1 MALKF
6 EAGEGFEPS
15 STCTSKRVTFAMV
28 FIPIYA
34 IQLPER
40 PPVRKHRREAPAVCY
55 QRTKAGADR
64 EKPNPKLPPTGIT
77 PVRSH
82 NPKLAV
88 WIIVSERKVH
98 RKRIRRNYFFY
109 FPCPRCCLP
118 EDFLVFCE
126 LPWEVFLYLC
136 RVSSRRDTFCVSLA
150 IVIFVA
156 FDYPSLR
163 LPQVPA

>member
-1 MALKF
+1 MKCKAIALKF

-40 PPVRKHRREAPAVCY
+40 PPVRKHRREALAVCY

-77 PVRSH
+77 PVRSY

-98 RKRIRRNYFFY
+98 RKRIRRNYFFISPVRDIAY
-109 FPCPRCCLP
+109 RRISWCFVN
-118 EDFLVFCE
+118 FLGRFSYTCDE
-126 LPWEVFLYLC
+126 FRPGG
-136 RVSSRRDTFCVSLA
+136 
-150 IVIFVA
+150 IFFV
-156 FDYPSLR
+156 
-163 LPQVPA
+163 